1 MQRGLAQA
9 GIESNPRPLGTEAAF
24 KPLNQHTTDM
34 SKNNR
39 TGAITA
45 VAPPK
50 TKIASNG
57 VLFQD
62 SKSENLRAG

>member
-1 MQRGLAQA
+1 MQKVSTGV
-9 GIESNPRPLGTEAAF
+9 GIESYPRSLGTESAF

-34 SKNNR
+34 SKNTR

-45 VAPPK
+45 VAAPK

-57 VLFQD
+57 VLF
-62 SKSENLRAG
+62 